1 MPPKPTLCST
11 VIYRSKTAKYDLAA
25 IVSGTRESLYRPAVE
40 EGHLADLDSDEHVH
54 LVVFTPGYQGH
65 RNSTT
70 TAEAAAELTRLSTPA
85 GGTYQEFNVAHDQS
99 GQAPGTWRWP
109 ERV

>member
-1 MPPKPTLCST
+1 MPKPTLCRA
-11 VIYRSKTAKYDLAA
+11 VIYRSKTGNYDLAA
-25 IVSGTRESLYRPAVE
+25 MVAGTRDSLYRPAVA

-54 LVVFTPGYQGH
+54 LVVFTPGNQGH

-70 TAEAAAELTRLSTPA
+70 TPEQVAELTRLSTPA
-85 GGTYQEFNVAHDQS
+85 GGTYQEFNVPYDPT
-99 GQAPGTWRWP
+99 GETGGTWRWP